1 MNQIVQKALDWMQ
14 RRLLWLLLC
23 AYALAWLVSGPG
35 LRLRDLSAGSLPWV
49 RGGRVELSLPLLLLA
64 FLLAN
69 AGFGARVQQLRHLTR
84 YLGLLG
90 IGLAASTVLPILF
103 ALAVSLLTVPRH
115 DDELQNLLV
124 GLALIGSMPVSGSST
139 AWSQNAGGNP
149 VLSLGLVLL
158 STLCSPLITP
168 VGLHLVGYMARGDY
182 AEDLHELAFRGSSGF
197 LVVAVVVPSLV
208 GMLLQRAL
216 GSRARD
222 VVSPALK
229 LLNLVDLLV
238 LNYSNASS
246 ALPQALSHPDWDLL
260 LIIALITT
268 TLCVLSFGLGGFLA
282 RCMRADAADRL
293 ALMFG
298 LGMTNNGTG
307 LVLASVA
314 LPDHPEVMLP
324 IIFYNLVQQIVAGA
338 VDVRSRSAA
347 ARKIA
352 RSASSGPGLF
362 SRWRRGS

>member
-1 MNQIVQKALDWMQ
+1 MNQIVQKTLEWMQ

-23 AYALAWLVSGPG
+23 SYALAWLVSGPG
-35 LRLRDLSAGSLPWV
+35 LRLRGLSAGSLPWV
-49 RGGRVELSLPLLLLA
+49 RGGRVEVSLPLILLA

-103 ALAVSLLTVPRH
+103 ALAVSLLAVPMH
-115 DDELQNLLV
+115 DDELQNILV

-182 AEDLHELAFRGSSGF
+182 AEDLDELAFQGSSGF
-197 LVVAVVVPSLV
+197 LIVAVVMPSLV
-208 GMLLQRAL
+208 GMLLQRVL
-216 GSRARD
+216 GSRTRE
-222 VVSPALK
+222 VVSPTLK

-246 ALPQALSHPDWDLL
+246 ALPQAFSHPDWDLL
-260 LIIALITT
+260 LIIASITT

-314 LPDHPEVMLP
+314 LPDHPGVMLP
-324 IIFYNLVQQIVAGA
+324 IIFYNLVQQIVAGV
-338 VDVRSRSAA
+338 VDVRSR
-347 ARKIA
+347 RVPPQQVL
-352 RSASSGPGLF
+352 RSRSSGPALV